1 MEVIFRHGEGVDEFS
16 FSVVFD
22 IAQED
27 ISLCL
32 QRHNPPACIGL
43 AGGFFNSLPQV
54 LLDDIRSK
62 LLCTEKRGVH
72 LLHIIYVLLLSF
84 RGVLGIG
91 FGTFSVDDGDVA
103 LRIDGSVVGV
113 NI

>member
-54 LLDDIRSK
+54 LLDDILSK

-84 RGVLGIG
+84 RGVLGLG
-91 FGTFSVDDGDVA
+91 FGTFSAADGDVA